1 MIAVCAN
8 VVDYGIS
15 NAAAQATQL
24 EITGFTMGKIKY
36 KVLVAHH
43 PDSVT
48 PQELQEQVDSTLQR
62 INQLMSTYIPESDVS
77 RFNSSDSTD
86 FISVDSETA
95 RVVSRATQIS
105 EQTNGAFDITV
116 GPAVNLWNFGPD
128 KSSPNSLPSDDLIEQ
143 ASKIIGFQKLEV
155 RADPPA
161 IRKSEPKLEIDLS
174 AIAKGYAVDMVAKT
188 LDDAGSKQFMIE
200 VGGEIFVRGERAGGG
215 PWQIGVEE
223 PDAKK
228 SANRPELGAKR
239 EVYRIASI
247 TDRAL
252 ATSGDYRS
260 FFEFEG
266 KRFSHTIDPKT
277 CRPVDHGL
285 ATACIIAKDCMTADA
300 LATAV
305 MVLGPEAGQSVCKH
319 AGVEF
324 LFVSRDSD
332 FGSEL
337 SELQSDGFPVSEV
350 ESSEKPAVKSSPA
363 QGILP
368 TFIGAAV
375 IIGLAILGMAIGSI
389 FANKPVQGSCGGL
402 SNATGD
408 DCTICAQPTT
418 DCLENAEA

>member
-1 MIAVCAN
+1 MVAVCAN
-8 VVDYGIS
+8 VVDGIS

-24 EITGFTMGKIKY
+24 EMTGITMGKIKY
-36 KVLVAHH
+36 KALVVHH

-48 PQELQEQVDSTLQR
+48 PEQLQDQIHSALERVNR
-62 INQLMSTYIPESDVS
+62 LMSTYIAESDVS

-86 FISVDSETA
+86 FISVDPETA
-95 RVVSRATQIS
+95 RVVSRAIEIS
-105 EQTNGAFDITV
+105 EQTDGAFDITV
-116 GPAVNLWNFGPD
+116 GPAVNLWSFGPD
-128 KSSPNSLPSDDLIEQ
+128 KSSPDSLPSDDLIEQ
-143 ASKIIGFQKLEV
+143 ASKIIGFEKLEV

-161 IRKSEPKLEIDLS
+161 IRKSEPKLKIDLS
-174 AIAKGYAVDMVAKT
+174 AIAKGYAVDVVAKS
-188 LDDAGSKQFMIE
+188 LDEAGSKRFMIE
-200 VGGEIFVRGERAGGG
+200 VGGEVFVRGERVGGG
-215 PWQIGVEE
+215 PWQIGVEQ
-223 PDAKK
+223 PDSKK
-228 SANRPELGAKR
+228 SANRPVIGAKR
-239 EVYRIASI
+239 EIYRVASI
-247 TDRAL
+247 TDQAL

-285 ATACIIAKDCMTADA
+285 ATACIIAQDCMTADA

-305 MVLGPEAGQSVCKH
+305 MVLGPEAGQAVCKQ

-324 LFVSRDSD
+324 LFLSRDSD
-332 FGSEL
+332 FGPEL
-337 SELQSDGFPVSEV
+337 AEVQSDGFPVSEA
-350 ESSEKPAVKSSPA
+350 ESSEKPAPKSSPPT

-375 IIGLAILGMAIGSI
+375 VIGLAILGMAIGSI

-408 DCTICAQPTT
+408 DCTICAQPAS
-418 DCLENAEA
+418 DCVENAEA